1 MVHKRSCFTM
11 HYQLTNKSWY
21 EERAFSIN
29 IAEFKL
35 ISTLQ
40 HNHIKVASSERQDSE
55 VSTSR
60 NIFKNEVGKLW
71 ITENDRLWCHTNQ
84 SYSPGSDEWSTLKQ
98 YFTEHTDI
106 GSVLYCWQV
115 NSFFTCCH
123 RRVSEKTTS
132 VYSKL
137 QEENTWKER
146 RTLHDSIGY
155 ERERV

>member
-60 NIFKNEVGKLW
+60 NIFKERSWKIV
-71 ITENDRLWCHTNQ
+71 D
-84 SYSPGSDEWSTLKQ
+84 
-98 YFTEHTDI
+98 
-106 GSVLYCWQV
+106 
-115 NSFFTCCH
+115 H
-123 RRVSEKTTS
+123 RK
-132 VYSKL
+132 
-137 QEENTWKER
+137 
-146 RTLHDSIGY
+146 
-155 ERERV
+155 